1 MDSVKFPRRTTRIVE
16 VEEYL
21 KRLGATASAETAK
34 EVVSG
39 LSSGINEGAVL
50 ENNVV
55 DEVYEFESA
64 PKTEDAATQTKWPNL
79 GNRKQTKDVGVQM
92 EITTNDVSVQIYR
105 TVEGGKLWRCSETIQ
120 AEDNFSCKKFADL
133 AAGRPLASSSTHKR
147 RRKDRDGVH
156 DALLQ
161 ALMDG
166 VGSTRD
172 ELMAVSYTHLT
183 LPTTPYV

>member
-92 EITTNDVSVQIYR
+92 EITTNDVSVQMPNTTDPASMLNKMGMIQYPNKKKSTSPYPAMMTRGRGGVWLSPENDDVIY
-105 TVEGGKLWRCSETIQ
+105 EQPLKSSDWRLRFIIVLHS
-120 AEDNFSCKKFADL
+120 
-133 AAGRPLASSSTHKR
+133 
-147 RRKDRDGVH
+147 
-156 DALLQ
+156 
-161 ALMDG
+161 
-166 VGSTRD
+166 
-172 ELMAVSYTHLT
+172 
-183 LPTTPYV
+183 

>member
-64 PKTEDAATQTKWPNL
+64 PKTEDAATRTKWFRNL
-79 GNRKQTKDVGVQM
+79 HKNCLKLTTGQGTLRKQLLMVHGVAWYCM
-92 EITTNDVSVQIYR
+92 VSHCIDSIAWSCMVLHGIAWHCMVFHGISWYCVVLHVIARYITVLHGIAR
-105 TVEGGKLWRCSETIQ
+105 
-120 AEDNFSCKKFADL
+120 
-133 AAGRPLASSSTHKR
+133 
-147 RRKDRDGVH
+147 
-156 DALLQ
+156 
-161 ALMDG
+161 
-166 VGSTRD
+166 
-172 ELMAVSYTHLT
+172 
-183 LPTTPYV
+183 

>member
-92 EITTNDVSVQIYR
+92 PNTTNPASMLNKMGMIQYPNKKKS
-105 TVEGGKLWRCSETIQ
+105 TSPYPAYPWSLMSEGAPERIQ
-120 AEDNFSCKKFADL
+120 AIRDKWLREHGGPSQKK
-133 AAGRPLASSSTHKR
+133 
-147 RRKDRDGVH
+147 
-156 DALLQ
+156 
-161 ALMDG
+161 
-166 VGSTRD
+166 
-172 ELMAVSYTHLT
+172 E
-183 LPTTPYV
+183 

>member
-55 DEVYEFESA
+55 DEVYEFEFA

-92 EITTNDVSVQIYR
+92 EITTNDVSVQMPNTTDPASMLNKMGMIKYPNKKKS
-105 TVEGGKLWRCSETIQ
+105 TSLYPAYPWSLMSEGAPERIQ
-120 AEDNFSCKKFADL
+120 AIRDKWLREHGGPSQKK
-133 AAGRPLASSSTHKR
+133 
-147 RRKDRDGVH
+147 
-156 DALLQ
+156 
-161 ALMDG
+161 
-166 VGSTRD
+166 
-172 ELMAVSYTHLT
+172 E
-183 LPTTPYV
+183 

>member
-55 DEVYEFESA
+55 DEVYEFDSA

-92 EITTNDVSVQIYR
+92 EITTNDVSVQMPNTTDPASMLNKMGMIKHPNKKKSTSPYPAYPYSLMS
-105 TVEGGKLWRCSETIQ
+105 EGAPERIQ
-120 AEDNFSCKKFADL
+120 AI
-133 AAGRPLASSSTHKR
+133 
-147 RRKDRDGVH
+147 RDKWLREHGGPS
-156 DALLQ
+156 Q
-161 ALMDG
+161 MK
-166 VGSTRD
+166 
-172 ELMAVSYTHLT
+172 E
-183 LPTTPYV
+183 

>member
-79 GNRKQTKDVGVQM
+79 GNRKQTKDVSPKIQV
-92 EITTNDVSVQIYR
+92 ELCTTPRSN
-105 TVEGGKLWRCSETIQ
+105 GK
-120 AEDNFSCKKFADL
+120 
-133 AAGRPLASSSTHKR
+133 AGWHQSARSH
-147 RRKDRDGVH
+147 
-156 DALLQ
+156 
-161 ALMDG
+161 
-166 VGSTRD
+166 
-172 ELMAVSYTHLT
+172 HLT
-183 LPTTPYV
+183 E

>member
-1 MDSVKFPRRTTRIVE
+1 MESVKFPRRTTRIVE

-21 KRLGATASAETAK
+21 RRLGATTSAETAK

-55 DEVYEFESA
+55 DEVYEFEFA

-92 EITTNDVSVQIYR
+92 EITTNDVSVQMPMEPAR
-105 TVEGGKLWRCSETIQ
+105 
-120 AEDNFSCKKFADL
+120 
-133 AAGRPLASSSTHKR
+133 
-147 RRKDRDGVH
+147 
-156 DALLQ
+156 
-161 ALMDG
+161 
-166 VGSTRD
+166 
-172 ELMAVSYTHLT
+172 YT
-183 LPTTPYV
+183 